1 MSLGEKTRIIASPIA
16 ASPSRTLVQE
26 LDIVLKCRLNLA
38 LLLVL
43 DPSLPL
49 IRDQPP
55 RHKVIIIRI
64 ELEFPPAFS
73 LEPFK
78 EQRTLKN
85 L

>member
-1 MSLGEKTRIIASPIA
+1 MSLSEKTRIIASPIT

-26 LDIVLKCRLNLA
+26 LDVVLKRRLNLA
-38 LLLVL
+38 LFLIL

-64 ELEFPPAFS
+64 KLEFPPAFS
-73 LEPFK
+73 LEAFK